1 MALAEVQALLARVFT
16 DEAVR
21 ERLFAE
27 PATLATEYGLS
38 SDELSQLEA
47 LSVRQV
53 RFAATGLRHKR
64 LNAVARLLPF
74 TRAALG
80 DRFGPLFMRHAA
92 VYAPSGI
99 RKHRDDALAF
109 AAFVERLARCEPIA
123 PPVAADQLRYEA
135 SWLRAADADPCLI
148 VRRFQHPVRTRGGVG
163 RDPRAINLLGI
174 ALWVRFWPGGR
185 LRHLLLA
192 L

>member
-27 PATLATEYGLS
+27 PATLATEYGLT

-64 LNAVARLLPF
+64 LNAVSRLLPF
-74 TRAALG
+74 TQAALG

-92 VYAPSGI
+92 AYAPSGI

-109 AAFVERLARCEPIA
+109 ATFVERLARWEPFA
-123 PPVAADQLRYEA
+123 PPAAPDQLRYEA
-135 SWLRAADADPCLI
+135 AWLRTADANPCLI
-148 VRRFQHPVRTRGGVG
+148 VRRFQHPVRTWGGVG
-163 RDPRAINLLGI
+163 RDLRAFGLLGI
-174 ALWVRFWPGGR
+174 ALWVRFSPGGP